1 VDSDLPWLGTTI
13 PDHPKII
20 VDQLSKE
27 QRGTNCP
34 GATQLRAYNVL
45 IAKDARVSKNA
56 TVPALAELTK
66 VPSRLV
72 QQPEINQIL

>member
-1 VDSDLPWLGTTI
+1 M
-13 PDHPKII
+13 
-20 VDQLSKE
+20 
-27 QRGTNCP
+27 
-34 GATQLRAYNVL
+34 RAYNVL

-56 TVPALAELTK
+56 TVLALAELTK